1 MRRLPT
7 PARPGLT
14 RSASTAVDL
23 AAIAVALWALL
34 SDDFAGMLP
43 GNLLPILAS
52 LVILSSLWRLWHRW
66 RR

>member
-1 MRRLPT
+1 MS
-7 PARPGLT
+7 
-14 RSASTAVDL
+14 RSASAAIDL